1 LFTVSIQ
8 CPTDLSEDQVG
19 CFLPV
24 LEDDA
29 LATSM
34 TREGNIHTGAWR
46 VEGWFS
52 DKPDEAALSTKIA
65 VIAAS
70 MGVSDNGFSV
80 TVAPVPEVD
89 WLEHSYRQFPAFAVG
104 RFFIYGSHHDGNV
117 PDGLDGLQIDAATAF
132 GSGEHGT
139 TAGCLE
145 ALQDLQKQGAAFKN
159 VLDMGTG
166 SGILAIAAWKLWRC
180 PVLAVDIDPES
191 VIVAAR
197 HRDINV
203 VSADGMV
210 CVEGSTFDQTDI
222 AARQPF
228 DLICANILAAPL
240 KDMAH
245 DLCNVVAKGGFIVLS
260 GMLND
265 QADSVRECY
274 EREGMTFSNALKRG
288 DWTTLVMQAC

>member
-1 LFTVSIQ
+1 MFAVSIQ
-8 CPTDLSEDQVG
+8 CPTDLTEDQVG
-19 CFLPV
+19 CLPV

-34 TREGNIHTGAWR
+34 TRDGNIHTGAWR
-46 VEGWFS
+46 VEGWFE
-52 DKPDEAALSTKIA
+52 DQPDAADLNAKIA
-65 VIAAS
+65 VIAAA
-70 MGVSDNGFSV
+70 MGVNDNGFVVSI
-80 TVAPVPEVD
+80 APVPEVD

-104 RFFIYGSHHDGNV
+104 RFYIYGSHHDGNV
-117 PDGLDGLQIDAATAF
+117 PEGLDGLQIDAATAF

-145 ALQDLQKQGAAFKN
+145 ALQDLHVQGIVFKN
-159 VLDMGTG
+159 ALDMGTG
-166 SGILAIAAWKLWRC
+166 SGILAIAAWKLWHC

-197 HRDINV
+197 HRDINGV
-203 VSADGMV
+203 PAEGMP
-210 CVEGSTFDQTDI
+210 CAEGASFDQADI
-222 AARQPF
+222 VARKPF

-240 KDMAH
+240 KEMAH
-245 DLCNVVAKGGFIVLS
+245 ELCKTAAKGGIIVLS

-274 EREGMTFSNALKRG
+274 EREGMTLQNALQRG
-288 DWTTLVMQAC
+288 DWTTLVMRR